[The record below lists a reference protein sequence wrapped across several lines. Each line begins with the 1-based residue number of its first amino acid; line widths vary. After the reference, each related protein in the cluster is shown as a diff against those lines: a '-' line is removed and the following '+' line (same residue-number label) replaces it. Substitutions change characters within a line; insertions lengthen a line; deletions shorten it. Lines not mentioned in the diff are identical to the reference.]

1 MRFYRKFAGM
11 HGLFVPT
18 FLLIST
24 FAQTAAALALINPG
38 FSVILIIIHIQWAQ
52 ASIDG
57 YVQGFPE
64 TTFLKPTPL
73 PSGTLHNYPRALL
86 PKNAHCP
93 VKAERLHNG
102 VHPSK
107 EGYFQIGDSIY
118 CWIKACLT
126 QNKIAG

>member
-24 FAQTAAALALINPG
+24 FAQTATALALINPG
-38 FSVILIIIHIQWAQ
+38 FSVILIINHTQCPQ

-64 TTFLKPTPL
+64 IIFLKPSPL
-73 PSGTLHNYPRALL
+73 PSEKLHIERA
-86 PKNAHCP
+86 
-93 VKAERLHNG
+93 
-102 VHPSK
+102 
-107 EGYFQIGDSIY
+107 
-118 CWIKACLT
+118 
-126 QNKIAG
+126 